1 MTLNMNHDGSDDPEN
16 ALLAIMVRMQEKNVV
31 SVFSLRKEWG
41 SVSQKEREKRDEE
54 NIFGK

>member
-1 MTLNMNHDGSDDPEN
+1 M
-16 ALLAIMVRMQEKNVV
+16 